1 MKKDLQIKA
10 RNLRKEGYSINELQK
25 ILGVSKSSISLWVRS
40 VPLSEKAQVR
50 LNKNYTNGQLASQKV
65 IKGKTQQKNLD
76 ADLFAKRVLDKMSIT
91 KQNEIILCSMIY
103 HCEGSKSIKDSVTFT
118 NSDPSLIQT
127 FLYLFRKSFE
137 IDEGKLRVLMHLHDY
152 HNEIKQKHFW
162 SKITKI
168 PIERFLKTFNKDNT
182 GLYKKE
188 NYQGCIQIRYHD
200 VSIGRKL
207 HAVAKRFM
215 ERYK

>member
-10 RNLRKEGYSINELQK
+10 RKLRKEGYSINELQK
-25 ILGVSKSSISLWVRS
+25 ILGVSKSSISLWVRN
-40 VPLSEKAQVR
+40 VPLSEKAQSR
-50 LNKNYTNGQLASQKV
+50 LNKKYTNGQLASQKV
-65 IKGKTQQKNLD
+65 IKEKTEEKNKIANIFALD
-76 ADLFAKRVLDKMSIT
+76 LLREKNILNSDL
-91 KQNEIILCSMIY
+91 ILFCAMIY
-103 HCEGSKSIKDSVTFT
+103 HCEGSKSLRDSITFT

-127 FLYLFRKSFE
+127 FLFLFKRSFK
-137 IDEGKLRVLMHLHDY
+137 IDEKRLKVLMHLHDY
-152 HNEIKQKHFW
+152 HNETKQKQFW

-168 PIERFLKTFNKDNT
+168 PTEQFLKTYNKKTT

-188 NYQGCIQIRYHD
+188 NYQGCIQIRYND

-207 HAVAKRFM
+207 NAVAKSFM